1 MRSHLVR
8 NAALVGVLFAVGTA
22 HAQELL
28 SNADLNATS
37 VSTMIG
43 ATPTG
48 WDAAAT
54 RVNTGVFNDGLSSE
68 GFANQPTSAAGQFGV
83 FFKPF
88 SGGSLAG
95 GNFVTASLTQFVPGT
110 PGLPYT
116 LTGYAGAG
124 AGYIGLSDPTV
135 TSKFKLEFLSGA
147 FTPIGAAELDL
158 VAAGLGTPNGN
169 NFQYKQFNLSAV
181 APAGT
186 VFVRVGA
193 EMGNAYGNPA
203 GGDQAFVVDN
213 FSLTVPEPTS
223 LAFLG
228 LAGVMCVRRRK

>member
-8 NAALVGVLFAVGTA
+8 NAAAVGVLFAMGAVA
-22 HAQELL
+22 QAQELL
-28 SNADLNATS
+28 SNADLNATA

-43 ATPTG
+43 ATPTS
-48 WDAAAT
+48 WEAFANRA
-54 RVNTGVFNDGLSSE
+54 NTGPFNDGLSSE
-68 GFANQPTSAAGQFGV
+68 GFANFPGTGSGV

-88 SGGSLAG
+88 TGGAQAG
-95 GNFVTASLTQFVPGT
+95 GNFVTASLTQIVPGT

-116 LTGYAGAG
+116 MTGYAGAG

-147 FTPIGAAELDL
+147 FAVIGAAELDL
-158 VAAGLGTPNGN
+158 VAAGLGTPNGQP
-169 NFQYKQFNLSAV
+169 FQYKQYNLNAV

-186 VFVRVGA
+186 AFVRVGA
-193 EMGNAYGNPA
+193 EMRNAYGNPA
-203 GGDQAFVVDN
+203 GGDQAFVVDT